1 MGQMAPRKGACPV
14 NSFIARIPM
23 SLVCPEPMLGAIQHV
38 LEGEYEAGY
47 DGTGL
52 DILDIGANVGSFAL
66 WASARWPD
74 SRVRS
79 FEPHPGTFEFLK
91 QNTAGRSD
99 IAIVNAAL
107 FPGGATR
114 ATFRSRF
121 AGDGESGLAAYAGD
135 TFVEDALVET
145 YEVDVVDPASLPSPD
160 VVKLDIEGGE
170 GEVLA
175 HLDLSRTSLVLLEF
189 QNRKNREQIRATL
202 AADFE
207 MLHDEEYPW
216 DDLLG
221 YKGYRQDL
229 KGDAWGRIFAVRK
242 GVSRMTKRETI

>member
-1 MGQMAPRKGACPV
+1 V
-14 NSFIARIPM
+14 NRFVARIPM
-23 SLVCPEPMLGAIQHV
+23 TIVCPEPMRSAIQHV
-38 LEGEYEAGY
+38 LEGEYEADY
-47 DGTGL
+47 DGAGL

-66 WASARWPD
+66 WASARWPG

-91 QNTAGRSD
+91 QNTAGRAD
-99 IAIVNAAL
+99 ITIVNAAL

-145 YEVDVVDPASLPSPD
+145 YEVDVVDPGSLPSAD
-160 VVKLDIEGGE
+160 VIKLDIEGGE

-175 HLDLSRTSLVLLEF
+175 HLDLSRTSLILLEF

-202 AADFE
+202 ASDFQL
-207 MLHDEEYPW
+207 LHDEEYAW

-221 YKGYRQDL
+221 YEGYRQDL

-242 GVSRMTKRETI
+242 GVTRMTKREAAAT